1 MMPSL
6 PSATA
11 LTAGASV
18 TIENIMSEAAATA
31 RGVGTRRM
39 PEATSGSLLL
49 LLRFQ
54 PVTTCPAVISPSPM
68 PQPIAPSPTTPRF
81 MRSPRKISR
90 GDDDAEREQ
99 RLGPALRHRPW
110 NTGAVRPSANGGSV
124 DHDLDLIAGAHAL
137 PGAEAVEHAKA
148 FDRAVGNRHATR
160 QALDRV
166 IGPNRDNSDVQRLCC
181 LAFR

>member
-1 MMPSL
+1 MPSL

-18 TIENIMSEAAATA
+18 TTENTISEAAATA
-31 RGVGTRRM
+31 RGVGASRM

-54 PVTTCPAVISPSPM
+54 PVTTCPAVMSRATM
-68 PQPIAPSPTTPRF
+68 PEPIAPSPTTPTF

-90 GDDDAEREQ
+90 CDDDAEREQ
-99 RLGPALRHRPW
+99 RLGLALGYRPW
-110 NTGAVRPSANGGSV
+110 DTSAVRPSANGGSV
-124 DHDLDLIAGAHAL
+124 DYDLDLIAGAHAF

-166 IGPNRDNSDVQRLCC
+166 IRPNRDNSDV
-181 LAFR
+181 